1 MTQQEF
7 NDISKRYLEGKTTEE
22 EERFLEEW
30 FQNQPTQYP
39 VNVPENQRKNL
50 EKRIWRQIH
59 AQIRPVGHI
68 IQMPLTWV
76 SGAAACLLVGVLW
89 WHSLEPPP
97 QVASTAELSLPIKVE
112 NTGIEV
118 KNTTELEQ
126 EVRLE
131 DGTVVLLKQNSSIV
145 YDKTF
150 NRTKRTVYLKG
161 QAFFKVKRD
170 VKKPFVVHTGDLT
183 TEVLGTSFWVSHHEK
198 SNTIEVSVTTGKVSV
213 YTEKPNQKS
222 EKNGVILTPN
232 QKVLYDVVSKNIVP
246 GIVENPVPIVA
257 PEVVNLPFVFKETC
271 LQEVL
276 DALSLRYGVEFVI
289 ANPSAKDCKITADL
303 NGLSMFTQLEL
314 ICKSIDATYEKRG
327 TVVFINGDGC

>member
-30 FQNQPTQYP
+30 LRHQPKQYP
-39 VNVPENQRKNL
+39 TNLSDHQRRSL
-50 EKRIWRQIH
+50 EKHIWKQIH
-59 AQIRPVGHI
+59 AEIRPFGRF
-68 IQMPLTWV
+68 IQMPLAWI
-76 SGAAACLLVGVLW
+76 SGVAACLLLGMIW
-89 WHSLEPPP
+89 WKS
-97 QVASTAELSLPIKVE
+97 AELPPKTVNVPVALSNKVE
-112 NTGIEV
+112 KSGIEV

-150 NRTKRTVYLKG
+150 NQTKRTVYLKG

-170 VKKPFVVHTGDLT
+170 VKKPFIVHTGDLT
-183 TEVLGTSFWVSHHEK
+183 TEVLGTSFWVSHQEK
-198 SNTIEVSVTTGKVSV
+198 SNTIEVSVTSGKVSV
-213 YTEKPNQKS
+213 YTEKPNQKA

-232 QKVLYDVVSKNIVP
+232 QKVLYDVVSKNIIP